1 MTKGPYYV
9 SEADLYE
16 DVTHFYNTDEF
27 PLRLSNNILKMTQ
40 RIVGAKRFDGCSNLL
55 REEMISEAYC
65 HACCRLLERKFD
77 LKRGSKVYSWLSRV
91 IINECLQ
98 MMQKEQKRIRGIRKY
113 AEEFFN
119 EIPLTDYRRTE
130 FGDN

>member
-1 MTKGPYYV
+1 MTKGPFYV

-27 PLRLSNNILKMTQ
+27 PLRLSNNILKMTK

-55 REEMISEAYC
+55 REEMVSSAYC
-65 HACCRLLERKFD
+65 RVCCKLIERKFD
-77 LKRGSKVYSWLSRV
+77 LKRGSKVYSWVSRV
-91 IINECLQ
+91 IINDCLQ
-98 MMQKEQKRIRGIRKY
+98 VMQKEQKRIRGIRQY
-113 AEEFFN
+113 VNLFYN
-119 EIPLTDYRRTE
+119 ELPLSDYRQCQ